1 MSYTDKSLATEGEF
15 ALPCAAFLH
24 HEQFVVAGSGW
35 YAPTRVPSRAVSK
48 MPLVVDKRLPQLC
61 HIGEK
66 DNLLDSLS
74 LRCQTWTHRTD
85 HDLDHLDPG
94 LPL

>member
-66 DNLLDSLS
+66 DNL
-74 LRCQTWTHRTD
+74 WTPCHYD
-85 HDLDHLDPG
+85 AKLGHIVQIMI
-94 LPL
+94 